1 MPKKKQKKNR
11 NETKKIRTNLRTNMK
26 LFLIKFEI
34 CIFQLIAKILLNQ
47 QSFNQ
52 IRTCLTG
59 HNQI

>member
-1 MPKKKQKKNR
+1 MPKKKKNR
-11 NETKKIRTNLRTNMK
+11 NKTKKNQDKFEDKYETI
-26 LFLIKFEI
+26 LIKFEI
-34 CIFQLIAKILLNQ
+34 RIFQLVAKILLNQ